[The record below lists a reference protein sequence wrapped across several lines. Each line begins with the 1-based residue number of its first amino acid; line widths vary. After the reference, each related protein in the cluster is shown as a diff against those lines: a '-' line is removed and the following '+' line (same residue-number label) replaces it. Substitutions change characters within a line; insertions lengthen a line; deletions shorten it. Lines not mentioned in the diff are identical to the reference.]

1 MELAVVRKPRLAL
14 LDMDLNGTGFLTI
27 IEWLRE
33 GTGVRSD
40 KTLSHAANDNCKP
53 TTNDIQPTRLAAMF
67 LVLAFLV
74 LIVGLIMTV

>member
-53 TTNDIQPTRLAAMF
+53 TTNDIQPTRSVVMF
-67 LVLAFLV
+67 LVLASLI
-74 LIVGLIMTV
+74 LIVGLVKSV